1 MFNTKEK
8 RNLITNKTNDEVKAN
23 KKMKYINT
31 ARECNNE
38 IRKCYAKITRGR
50 DLLGLKAPQLN
61 SKAYCSR
68 AKYANKRIRI

>member
-1 MFNTKEK
+1 
-8 RNLITNKTNDEVKAN
+8 
-23 KKMKYINT
+23 MKYINT

-38 IRKCYAKITRGR
+38 IGKCYAKITRGR

-68 AKYANKRIRI
+68 AKYANKQILI